1 MPPEAA
7 RVRYWPRPLQKGGT
21 IGICSPAGVSTSEKL
36 DDAAHVLRSR
46 GYGVVVT
53 PHAAAVHPELSYLA
67 GTEDNRAADLNAL
80 LRDPAIDLILCAR
93 GGFGSGKLLDTLDY
107 AAIRADP
114 KPLVGYSDITAL
126 SLGIL
131 AQTGVVTF
139 SGIMAT
145 AGSGFGEDTL
155 DAWSEASFWQAVGD
169 ATPFPRVMER
179 PPDSPAWDIVRS
191 DTAIV
196 SGPVIPVCFSLLL
209 SLWGTP
215 YVPDLTGAILVIED
229 VHEELYAIDRFLTQ
243 LRLAGALDKLAAIL
257 VGSFNGTTDEENEK
271 LKRDVPHLCVA
282 HAPPTVTIA
291 SGVAYGHIPRRLTLP
306 VGASATVDLHQGTFT
321 FDNPRAA

>member
-1 MPPEAA
+1 MLPDA
-7 RVRYWPRPLQKGGT
+7 RPGRWPRPLKPGGT
-21 IGICSPAGVSTSEKL
+21 IGICSPAGISTPEKL
-36 DDAAHVLRSR
+36 EDAARVLRSR
-46 GYGVVVT
+46 GYRVVIA
-53 PHAAAVHPELSYLA
+53 PYAAAAHPDLSYLA
-67 GTEDNRAADLNAL
+67 GTEEERSADLNGL
-80 LRDPAIDLILCAR
+80 LRDPAIDLVLCAR

-107 AAIRADP
+107 AAVRADP

-155 DAWSEASFWQAVGD
+155 DAWSEARFWQAVGD
-169 ATPFPRVMER
+169 GPFPRVMER
-179 PPDSPAWDIVRS
+179 PPGNGAWDILRS
-191 DTAIV
+191 DTATV

-243 LRLAGALDKLAAIL
+243 LRLAGALDNIAAIL
-257 VGSFNGTTDEENEK
+257 VGSFNGTSDEENEK
-271 LKRDVPHLCVA
+271 LKRDVPRLCVA
-282 HAPPTVTIA
+282 HAPTKVVVA
-291 SGVAYGHIPRRLTLP
+291 AGVDYGHIPRRLTLP
-306 VGASATVDLHQGTFT
+306 VGAWATVDLHNGTFT